1 MAAFLRARRRD
12 YPRGVQ
18 TRAVIQEVLDAL
30 LAATPRGATLELDA
44 IGDAIGARAVTMD
57 EMAWLIDRIEAEGR
71 VVGAPMPGDGVTAL
85 GAVLRA
91 ARALRTTSGRTPT
104 VGEIAAQAGLEEREV
119 RRALLL
125 AKVMSR

>member
-1 MAAFLRARRRD
+1 
-12 YPRGVQ
+12 
-18 TRAVIQEVLDAL
+18 
-30 LAATPRGATLELDA
+30 
-44 IGDAIGARAVTMD
+44 
-57 EMAWLIDRIEAEGR
+57 
-71 VVGAPMPGDGVTAL
+71 MPGDGVTAL